1 MNSNITIINLM
12 FIKIQHMPFQRQLG
26 VYLQHQQQQTA
37 FLPVIYHDTI
47 HITSDFLK
55 LLLETNN
62 KYFTSIIF
70 YFVHYYSD
78 NIYKITNN
86 AFCS

>member
-1 MNSNITIINLM
+1 
-12 FIKIQHMPFQRQLG
+12 MPFHRQLG
-26 VYLQHQQQQTA
+26 VYPRHQDLTA

-47 HITSDFLK
+47 HITSDLLK

-62 KYFTSIIF
+62 KYFTLIIF
-70 YFVHYYSD
+70 YFLHYYPN